1 MQKSVSRTIGLL
13 LAIAV
18 MAGLVVGCGG
28 GSDSSSSGSETS
40 SGSTE
45 STESSTSGEEA
56 SGTVS
61 VDVGEGQTVEYTTSP
76 LTIGVFLPGLVNQ
89 ALRETWEG
97 AKEQAAKEGAKAV
110 LYDSGFDPTKQ
121 LNQIQNAI
129 QQGSIDA
136 AIIEADDSNVVC
148 NAFSKEAPEA
158 GILVS
163 VAIIPLCEKETEQQG
178 KSPEELWQ
186 PGTLNY
192 SGSNNY
198 VGFIEKWFEEAANA
212 LPGKQVVVPVVG
224 QATIGQTLLVEK
236 ALEGYE
242 AANPSSEFEVADFIY
257 SNYETTDAFNQTQT
271 YLQAHPD
278 TTVMMS
284 INSPDTTEGMIKAI
298 EAAGLEDQVKVV
310 DLGIAGPETTK
321 LITEG
326 KTVLGLPYF
335 SASATAHSVESLVA
349 AQSGEEQPRYI
360 DDSFI
365 GSAEE
370 PFVVTKKTLPEFEK
384 ARKEFETS
392 FHE

>member
-1 MQKSVSRTIGLL
+1 MVV
-13 LAIAV
+13 AIA
-18 MAGLVVGCGG
+18 ALAAGCGG
-28 GSDSSSSGSETS
+28 GSSSSSSSGSETTPAS
-40 SGSTE
+40 ESEEPGGSE
-45 STESSTSGEEA
+45 GEESGEP
-56 SGTVS
+56 GTVS
-61 VDVGEGQTVEYTTSP
+61 VDVGEGQTVEYTTGP

-97 AKEQAAKEGAKAV
+97 AQKQAAKEGAKAV
-110 LYDSGFDPTKQ
+110 LYDSGFDPTVQ

-136 AIIEADDSNVVC
+136 AIVEADDSNVVC

-163 VAIIPLCEKETEQQG
+163 VAIIPLCEKEVEQTG

-198 VGFIEKWFEEAANA
+198 VGFIEKWFQAAAKA

-236 ALEGYE
+236 ALENFQKE
-242 AANPSSEFEVADFIY
+242 NSEFEIADIIY
-257 SNYETTDAFNQTQT
+257 SNYEATDAFNKTQS

-298 EAAGLEDQVKVV
+298 EAANLQDQIQVV
-310 DLGIAGPETTK
+310 DLGEGPPETTK
-321 LITEG
+321 LIKEG
-326 KTVLGLPYF
+326 KTILGLPYF
-335 SASATAHSVESLVA
+335 SANATAHSVESLVA
-349 AQSGEEQPRYI
+349 AQSGEKQPPYI

-365 GSAEE
+365 GTAEE
-370 PFVVTKKTLPEFEK
+370 PFVVNKETLPEFEK
-384 ARKEFETS
+384 ARKEFEAS
-392 FHE
+392 FNE